1 MVACVGEAPD
11 HSFVE
16 ECVLARGGAEG
27 LQRGVQAAGG
37 GVG

>member
-11 HSFVE
+11 HGFVE
-16 ECVLARGGAEG
+16 ERVLAPGGAED